1 MMFCRDYFLNI
12 LTFFVNFRQIN
23 CLLVEI
29 IGIYQFFC
37 GRKHFNTKRYLFSG
51 KFAPHLSELH
61 ANKISQQNK

>member
-1 MMFCRDYFLNI
+1 MVFCRDLFLSI
-12 LTFFVNFRQIN
+12 LTFFYNFRQIN

-29 IGIYQFFC
+29 VGKHWFFYK
-37 GRKHFNTKRYLFSG
+37 RKHFNTKRYLFSG